1 MNTYHNHYNLS
12 TMKKDQQTPFTV
24 ELTESDQYFKN
35 IPHSLNAIL
44 ENAVRRNWHL
54 PSLSDYKG
62 ENHTFGEVAEMVG
75 KLHIIFEAAGLKK
88 GDKVAICGKNSAK
101 WATAFIACL
110 AYGAVAVPILHE
122 FKPETIHH
130 LVNHSD
136 AKLLFVDES
145 IWKHLENLDFPSL
158 EGAIYISEFG
168 IPYSKTEN
176 VAIVHD
182 NIDKFFKDKYPHGFS
197 SKDIHWYE
205 DQPDDLAVIN
215 YTSGS
220 TGMSKGVMLP
230 YRSIWSNI
238 KFCMEFLTFLRPGD
252 GVLNMLPLAH
262 LYGMVIEMLHPF
274 SKGCHCT
281 FLGRTPS
288 PAILLA
294 AFADVK
300 PKLII
305 TVPLVLEK
313 IVKTKVFPVINKP
326 KMKFLLKIPFIN
338 GIIFRKIRDQLVDAL
353 GGEVKQVIIGG
364 AALNAE
370 VNEFL
375 IRINFPVTVGYG
387 MTECGPLIT
396 YETPDKEKP
405 GTVGKIVERMEARID
420 SPDPE
425 TIPGNLWVRGDNVM
439 IGYYK
444 NDEATKEVMHP
455 DGWMN
460 TGDLVTCDRDGN
472 IRIMGRSKTM
482 ILGPSGQN
490 IYPEEIE
497 QKLNN
502 LPYVMESVVID
513 DHGKLVALVFPDFD
527 TIKKEGKDVD
537 AVMEEDLKKLNP
549 MLPAYSRISD
559 IRVFDKEFE
568 KTPKRSIKRF
578 LYQP

>member
-1 MNTYHNHYNLS
+1 
-12 TMKKDQQTPFTV
+12 MKKDRQTAFTV
-24 ELTESDQYFKN
+24 EITDTDQYFKN

-44 ENAVRRNWHL
+44 EASVCRNWDL

-62 ENHTFGEVAEMVG
+62 ITCTYGEVAEIIE
-75 KLHIIFEAAGLKK
+75 KLHIIFEAAGVKE
-88 GDKVAICGKNSAK
+88 GDKVALCGKNSAK
-101 WATAFIACL
+101 WAIAFIACIT
-110 AYGAVAVPILHE
+110 AGVVAVPILHE

-136 AKLLFVDES
+136 ARLLFVDEA
-145 IWKHLENLDFPSL
+145 IWKQLDCLEFPTL
-158 EGAIYISEFG
+158 EGVIYISEFG
-168 IPYSKTEN
+168 IPYSKSETLTI
-176 VAIVHD
+176 AHD
-182 NIDKFFKDKYPHGFS
+182 NIEKFFNDKYPHGFS
-197 SKDIHWYE
+197 SKDVHWFQDKPE
-205 DQPDDLAVIN
+205 ELAVIN

-230 YRSIWSNI
+230 FRSIWSNI
-238 KFCMEFLTFLRPGD
+238 KFCLEFLTFLRPGD

-274 SKGCHCT
+274 AKGCHCT

-288 PAILLA
+288 PAILLS
-294 AFADVK
+294 AFAEVQ

-313 IVKTKVFPVINKP
+313 IVKTKIFPVIKQP
-326 KMKFLLKIPFIN
+326 KMRFLLTLPIIKGAILGKIKN
-338 GIIFRKIRDQLVDAL
+338 QLIKAL
-353 GGEVKQVIIGG
+353 GGKVKQVIIGG

-370 VNEFL
+370 VGEFL
-375 IRINFPVTVGYG
+375 TRIKFPVTVGYG

-405 GTVGKIVERMEARID
+405 GTVGKIVERMEAKID

-425 TIPGNLWVRGDNVM
+425 NIPGNLWVRGDNVM
-439 IGYYK
+439 KGYYK
-444 NDEATKEVMHP
+444 NAEATKEIMH

-460 TGDLVTCDRDGN
+460 TGDLVICDKEGN

-497 QKLNN
+497 QKIND
-502 LPYVMESVVID
+502 LPYVLESVVIED
-513 DHGKLVALVFPDFD
+513 NGKLVALVYPDFD
-527 TIKKEGKDVD
+527 ALKRDDKQADL
-537 AVMEEDLKKLNP
+537 AMEEDLKILNP
-549 MLPAYSRISD
+549 RLPSYSKISEIRI
-559 IRVFDKEFE
+559 FDKEFE